1 MSPPTSPD
9 LGGTPARTPPR
20 RAARTEEPPR
30 RKTRAQQRAATR
42 LALLDATTESL
53 LEDGYAGLTTR
64 RVAERAGVAQSTLM
78 HYFPTREEFLIEAI
92 THMALRLADEA
103 MDGIDLAMMRRPEH
117 RERVLDQAWREFT
130 SREALAAGQ
139 LWMAAWAEPEL
150 AATLRGLEQRLSS
163 IIVLTA
169 STLFPEQAEDP
180 RFPALLDGVISMIRG
195 LVIEIPIWGH
205 EAITERWEAL
215 KPIILAAAAELLD

>member
-1 MSPPTSPD
+1 MNGQPQIDQP
-9 LGGTPARTPPR
+9 
-20 RAARTEEPPR
+20 ER
-30 RKTRAQQRAATR
+30 RKTRAEQRAATR
-42 LALLDATTESL
+42 LALLDATTECL

-78 HYFPTREEFLIEAI
+78 HYFPAREDFLVEAI
-92 THMALRLADEA
+92 THLALRLADDA
-103 MDGIDLAMMRRPEH
+103 TDAIDLAAMRKPEH

-150 AATLRGLEQRLSS
+150 GATLRELEARLNS
-163 IIVLTA
+163 IILVTA
-169 STLFPEQAEDP
+169 STLFPDHAGDP
-180 RFPALLDGVISMIRG
+180 RFPALLDGTIAMIRG

-205 EAITERWEAL
+205 EAITQRWELL
-215 KPIILAAAAELLD
+215 KPIILDAAAQLLD